1 MKNLIIYGN
10 GKIAKVIYQYTK
22 KKYNVIGFTVEE
34 KFRFANL
41 FENKPLVSFE
51 NIEEIYDSKEHLMII
66 AVGYVEMNDIRQKIF
81 NEVKFKG
88 YNIINFIDKSVIIH
102 DDIKIGVGN
111 IILDNV
117 SIQPGATIGDNNFIW
132 SNATIAHGCVI
143 HNDSWIA
150 SGATIGG
157 DTILDSGCFI
167 GLNSTIGHNIQIAK
181 NTFIGANCLVT
192 KNTSADSV
200 YVSKDSNV
208 IRIDSKRFLKFS
220 SV

>member
-10 GKIAKVIYQYTK
+10 GKIAKVIYQYAK
-22 KKYNVIGFTVEE
+22 KRYNVIGFAVEE
-34 KFRFANL
+34 KFRHSNL
-41 FENKPLVSFE
+41 FEKKPLVSFE
-51 NIEEIYDSKEHLMII
+51 NIEEKYSPKDHLMLI
-66 AVGYVEMNDIRQKIF
+66 AVGYVEMNDIRKKIF
-81 NEVKFKG
+81 NEVKLKG
-88 YNIINFIDKSVIIH
+88 YKIINFIDTSVIIH
-102 DDIKIGVGN
+102 DNIEIGVGN
-111 IILDNV
+111 VILDNV
-117 SIQPGATIGDNNFIW
+117 SIQPAAIIGDNNFIW
-132 SNATIAHGCVI
+132 SNATIAHGCII

-157 DTILDSGCFI
+157 DTVLDSGCFV

-192 KNTSADSV
+192 KNTAADSV